1 MWRRWPW
8 AGAPSGHSRLAG
20 QAPPLPIRDA
30 VQGWSQTE
38 QVEGLV
44 ALITEDEFLI
54 ITWKDEDKLKPNYA
68 QIMEVRVSTCQP
80 SLSNLVVWHTPNLMH
95 KAFNKT
101 SPDHS
106 PYLSCGRLCSEH
118 SRQTCPILY
127 WRPTFPAGHACAKRS
142 EPLG

>member
-20 QAPPLPIRDA
+20 QAPPLTIRDA

-54 ITWKDEDKLKPNYA
+54 ITWKDEDKLKPIYV
-68 QIMEVRVSTCQP
+68 QIMEITVNMSAFTIPSCRVAHP
-80 SLSNLVVWHTPNLMH
+80 
-95 KAFNKT
+95 
-101 SPDHS
+101 
-106 PYLSCGRLCSEH
+106 
-118 SRQTCPILY
+118 
-127 WRPTFPAGHACAKRS
+127 
-142 EPLG
+142 